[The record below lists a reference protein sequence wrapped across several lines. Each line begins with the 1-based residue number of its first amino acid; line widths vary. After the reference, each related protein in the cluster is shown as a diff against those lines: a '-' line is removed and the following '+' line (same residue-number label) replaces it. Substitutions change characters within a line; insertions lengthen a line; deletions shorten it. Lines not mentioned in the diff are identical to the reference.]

1 MALLHWYSPDE
12 AFDAITKG
20 RAASGIRVKGHL
32 SFEALPVAFELPEH
46 LTVDGDLILTR
57 SRVRALPKGLSI
69 WGALA
74 AEGCADLTAITQD
87 VEARE
92 IRFKNCRALKEV
104 KARLRAGETASFE
117 GCISLATVEGEIRAK
132 EINFDGCR
140 SLLRLPAV
148 RAERIHLTGCERLR
162 VIDPDLVR
170 RALVVVDGRTAV
182 KFQDE
187 MVLSRAWATRLLLT
201 RRLPSGRRVLTLG
214 IQNRADL
221 ESLPE
226 RTRVIDSLSFQNC
239 PRLTGLPDTL
249 EVGDSLN
256 LIGTTPAIAVSPKV
270 KRKRLTLPDGKTDDT
285 LAADATGC
293 LGTLFLAPYY
303 MAKLAFIFMKAGM
316 RAPAPDAVPHRK
328 GINAEA
334 ARQAILAGQTGPLV
348 IEGDLSLDG
357 LPELTE
363 INAPLTVRGSLS
375 FRGLPRLRAL
385 RDLRV
390 TGRLA
395 VYNCE
400 SLSLFE
406 RVTAGSVELSNCPR
420 VEGVDGL
427 RTDNLALTTCRTI
440 AAIADVSPY
449 NHLRISS
456 CPALK
461 AIGGAFCGES
471 LELRELPALE
481 TLPSSIDTA
490 ALVLGEMPLLRTLPT
505 DLRFQRARFSR
516 VECLESLPPNLIIE
530 SLAVSSC
537 PRFKALPPQL
547 LVVEAIEVDGCPD
560 FETIPPETVCY
571 EFKSTGGKVRAI
583 DTKWRALRGLT
594 VRSPL
599 LERLPST
606 LLFAE
611 SLDLNGCT
619 ALKRL
624 PPRLTVRSSLDL
636 TDCAALEEVPAQM
649 PPPQRVELGGTRL
662 NGVPG
667 SWQAIPISWHR
678 VPVSARIL
686 YQPDR
691 VPPSEVL
698 AEGNLEVRRI
708 MLQRIGFEAF
718 ARSVDSVLV
727 DEDRDPGG
735 ARRLLRIPT
744 KATQD
749 IFLLNVRC
757 PSTQRE
763 YMLRVPPTVTTCH
776 AAAAALAGLP
786 PDRYNPIVET

>member
-12 AFDAITKG
+12 AFDAITSG
-20 RAASGIRVKGHL
+20 RAASGMRVKGHL
-32 SFEALPVAFELPEH
+32 SFEALPTAFDLPEH
-46 LTVDGDLILTR
+46 LTVDGDVILTR
-57 SRVRALPKGLSI
+57 SRVRTLPKGLSI

-74 AEGCADLTAITQD
+74 AEDCRDLSAITAD
-87 VEARE
+87 VDARE
-92 IRFKNCRALKEV
+92 IRLRNCRGLKEI
-104 KARLRAGETASFE
+104 KARLRASDLASFE
-117 GCISLATVEGEIRAK
+117 GCIALATIDGEIRAK

-140 SLLRLPAV
+140 SLLRLPTI
-148 RAERIHLTGCERLR
+148 RTERIHLTGCESLR
-162 VIDPDLVR
+162 VIDPGLARRSLVI
-170 RALVVVDGRTAV
+170 VDGRTAA

-201 RRLPSGRRVLTLG
+201 RRLPPGRRVLSLG
-214 IQNRADL
+214 IEHRADL

-226 RTRVIDSLSFQNC
+226 RTRVIESLSLQNC

-256 LIGTTPAIAVSPKV
+256 LTGSTPATAVSPKV
-270 KRKRLTLPDGKTDDT
+270 KRKRLTLPDGKTDDS

-334 ARQAILAGQTGPLV
+334 ARQAILAGQTSPLV
-348 IEGDLSLDG
+348 IEGDFSLDG

-363 INAPLTVRGSLS
+363 IGAPLTVRGSFSL
-375 FRGLPRLRAL
+375 RGLPRLRAL

-395 VYNCE
+395 VYSCE
-400 SLSLFE
+400 SLSSFE
-406 RVTAGSVELSNCPR
+406 RVTAASVELHNCSGIES
-420 VEGVDGL
+420 VEGA
-427 RTDNLALTTCRTI
+427 RTAHLELTGCRTF
-440 AAIADVSPY
+440 AAIADLSPY

-461 AIGGAFCGES
+461 TLGGVFWGSS

-481 TLPSSIDTA
+481 SLPQSIYTA

-505 DLRFQRARFSR
+505 NLRFQRARFSR
-516 VECLESLPPNLIIE
+516 IECLESLAPNLIIE
-530 SLAVSSC
+530 SLAVSNC
-537 PRFKALPPQL
+537 PKFKALPPQL
-547 LVVEAIEVDGCPD
+547 SVVEAIEVDGCPD

-583 DTKWRALRGLT
+583 DTKWRALRSLI

-606 LLFAE
+606 LLFTE
-611 SLDLNGCT
+611 SLELNGCSS
-619 ALKRL
+619 LKRL

-636 TDCAALEEVPAQM
+636 TDCAALEEIPPQM

-708 MLQRIGFEAF
+708 MLQRIGFETF
-718 ARSVDSVLV
+718 ARNVESVLV

-735 ARRLLRIPT
+735 PRRLLRIPT